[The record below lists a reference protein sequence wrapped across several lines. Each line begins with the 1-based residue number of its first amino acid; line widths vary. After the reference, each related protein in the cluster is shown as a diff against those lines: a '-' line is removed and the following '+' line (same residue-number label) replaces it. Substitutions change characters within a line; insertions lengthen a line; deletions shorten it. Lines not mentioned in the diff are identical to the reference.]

1 MLNKNLLQRL
11 RSRKLKQYLILIA
24 VIIAFNFLLPRL
36 LPGSPL
42 VYLAGEEVGM
52 LTTAERQEII
62 SEHKLDRSLP
72 VQFVYYLQDLF
83 TLDWGDS
90 YAKKQPITE
99 ILLKAAPWT
108 FLLAFTNL
116 VIASVLGSLLGAAA
130 AMKRRGLLDTNLLL
144 GVSFLSSAP
153 AFWIGMIL
161 ISVFA
166 VNLGLFP
173 IYGAQS
179 IAADYTGIMKILDI
193 LHHLFLPLL
202 TLVILSLSGFFLTMR
217 YSLMEVLGE
226 DFVLMAKAKGLSH
239 KLIKY
244 RYVMRNALL
253 PVFTLFMLDLGYI
266 FSGAIVI
273 ETVFSYPG
281 LGRVMF
287 EAVLARD
294 YPLLQY
300 SFLLI
305 SGLVVLCNY
314 LADLIYP
321 MIDPRVVKSDD

>member
-1 MLNKNLLQRL
+1 MLNSKLLRRL
-11 RSRKLKQYLILIA
+11 RSRKLLQYAILIV
-24 VIIAFNFLLPRL
+24 VITSFTFLLPRL

-42 VYLAGEEVGM
+42 IYLAGEEAGM

-72 VQFVYYLQDLF
+72 VQFAYYLQDLF

-90 YAKKQPITE
+90 YSKKQPITQV
-99 ILLKAAPWT
+99 LFLAAPWT

-130 AMKRRGLLDTNLLL
+130 AMRRKGLFDTNLLL

-173 IYGAQS
+173 IYGAYS
-179 IAADYTGIMKILDI
+179 IAADYTGIMKVLDI
-193 LHHLFLPLL
+193 LHHLFLPLV

-226 DFVLMAKAKGLSH
+226 DFVLMAKAKGLSE

-244 RYVMRNALL
+244 RYIMRNALL

-305 SGLVVLCNY
+305 SALVVLCNY

-321 MIDPRVVKSDD
+321 IIDPRVVKSDD